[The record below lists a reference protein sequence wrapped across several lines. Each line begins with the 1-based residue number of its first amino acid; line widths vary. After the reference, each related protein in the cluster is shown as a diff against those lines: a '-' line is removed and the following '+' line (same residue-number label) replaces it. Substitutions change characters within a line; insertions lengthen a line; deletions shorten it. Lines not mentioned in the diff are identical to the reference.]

1 MNQELKDKIRK
12 ANTLMNEI
20 ESLAIKI
27 EVYEDFKIDEELDC
41 KITRSE
47 SKKRDDYSYIQ
58 NIYVADKDIIVE
70 VISRVQTKLK
80 LELEAKESELKEYL
94 KQLN

>member
-20 ESLAIKI
+20 ESLTNKIK
-27 EVYEDFKIDEELDC
+27 VYEDFKIDEELGC

-47 SKKRDDYSYIQ
+47 SKKKDDYSYIQ
-58 NIYVADKDIIVE
+58 NIYLVEQSIIVE
-70 VISRVQTKLK
+70 VISKVQAKLK
-80 LELEAKESELKEYL
+80 LEVEVKESELKEYL

>member
-1 MNQELKDKIRK
+1 MNQETKDRIRK
-12 ANTLMNEI
+12 ANSLMNEF
-20 ESLAIKI
+20 ESLTKKI

-47 SKKRDDYSYIQ
+47 SKKKDDYSYIQ

-80 LELEAKESELKEYL
+80 LELEAKELELKEL
-94 KQLN
+94 FT

>member
-27 EVYEDFKIDEELDC
+27 ETYEDFKIDEELDC

-58 NIYVADKDIIVE
+58 NIYVADKDIIIE

-80 LELEAKESELKEYL
+80 LELEAKELELKELL
-94 KQLN
+94 KP